1 MVELPL
7 VGGLLDLRP
16 CELSPKPPPLPPL
29 PMPARRSPSRSQATA
44 AIASP
49 RRAVPELHS
58 TTQLADGSI
67 VFHFGHPPVEEP
79 GPEEACPD
87 PGRADASASPQP
99 QLGVAGAILGDPA
112 PVDEPNPY
120 MAAAGSEISLASSDA
135 GPVEAPEQ
143 AISSIVGVE
152 AEAGLAGG
160 RAVAADEPGLGN
172 DGNEVELGVRA
183 RGTMEESE
191 TVEAGVTG
199 PASLEGIEEA
209 DADAAASSEGSTS
222 QNFDTDVDTES
233 SGSSGDEQGA
243 TEFGVPIPEVGE
255 VRNLVD
261 WEKEISEGRTS
272 DRRVP
277 VAKSSLVLT
286 SGAAILPHPSKV
298 ATGGEDAYFIARNGW
313 FGVADGVGQWSFE
326 GINAGLHAREL
337 MDGCKK
343 FITDNEGEAELTP
356 EQVLSKAAN
365 EASSPGSSTVLIAHF
380 DGQFLHASN
389 IGDSGFLVVRNGKVY
404 TKSEPMVY
412 CFNFPHQIE
421 KGVDPLKLVQNYT
434 VDLEEG
440 DVIITATDGLFDNV
454 YEQEAAAM
462 ISRSLQADLKP
473 TDMAEHLA
481 ARAHEVGRS
490 GAGRSP
496 FSDAALTV
504 GYLGFSGGKL
514 DDTAV
519 VVSIVRR

>member
-1 MVELPL
+1 MAELPL

-16 CELSPKPPPLPPL
+16 CKLSPKPPPPPPL
-29 PMPARRSPSRSQATA
+29 PMSARRSPSYSQAATA

-67 VFHFGHPPVEEP
+67 VFHFGHPPAEEP
-79 GPEEACPD
+79 QPEEACTD
-87 PGRADASASPQP
+87 PGRSDASASP
-99 QLGVAGAILGDPA
+99 QLGVAGAILLGDPA

-143 AISSIVGVE
+143 AISLIVGVE

-160 RAVAADEPGLGN
+160 RAVAADEPGPAN
-172 DGNEVELGVRA
+172 CGNEVELGVRA
-183 RGTMEESE
+183 RG

-209 DADAAASSEGSTS
+209 EADAAASSEGSTS
-222 QNFDTDVDTES
+222 QNFDTDVDTEY

-243 TEFGVPIPEVGE
+243 TEFGVPIPAAGE

-261 WEKEISEGRTS
+261 LEKEISEGRTS

-277 VAKSSLVLT
+277 VAKSSLVLM

-298 ATGGEDAYFIARNGW
+298 ATGGEDAYFIAHNGW

-326 GINAGLHAREL
+326 GINAGLYAREL

-343 FITDNEGEAELTP
+343 IIMDNEGEAELTP

-389 IGDSGFLVVRNGKVY
+389 IGDSGFLV
-404 TKSEPMVY
+404 
-412 CFNFPHQIE
+412 
-421 KGVDPLKLVQNYT
+421 NYT
-434 VDLEEG
+434 IDLEEG

-496 FSDAALTV
+496 FSDAALAV

-519 VVSIVRR
+519 VVSVVRRSEV